1 MREHV
6 ERGRAVTPC
15 GSLGGRATGCNPES
29 SLASANSRSDSAR
42 ATLMSFEE
50 KAPKEYFRERV
61 PMFDGEGAK
70 LARHVGETAPH
81 AARHERR
88 IAFARG
94 AATWTGEPSTRSSNA
109 ARIVVASVDR
119 ARRMRPYV

>member
-1 MREHV
+1 
-6 ERGRAVTPC
+6 
-15 GSLGGRATGCNPES
+15 
-29 SLASANSRSDSAR
+29 
-42 ATLMSFEE
+42 MSFEE
-50 KAPKEYFRERV
+50 MAPKEYSLERV
-61 PMFDGEGAK
+61 PMFDGEGGQ
-70 LARHVGETAPH
+70 LAGHVGETAPH